1 MKIEL
6 EEVKETAFQPR
17 VIKLTIESEQE
28 LSALAAMCLLD
39 VSIPEIVQADM
50 PNKSYYSAVA
60 TFLDK
65 LNKVL

>member
-6 EEVKETAFQPR
+6 EEVKETTFQPR

-28 LSALAAMCLLD
+28 LTALTVMCSLD
-39 VSIPEIVQADM
+39 ESIPELVQADM
-50 PNKSYYSAVA
+50 PDSSFYSDVS

>member
-28 LSALAAMCLLD
+28 LTALTAMCSLD
-39 VSIPEIVQADM
+39 VSIPELVQADM
-50 PNKSYYSAVA
+50 PDRSYYSAVA

-65 LNKVL
+65 LNRVL